1 MSAHSPEETH
11 ALIAAALN
19 AGDRDAIADV
29 YEENAVLDRPALE
42 AARQRQGGNSRCDR
56 ADASRSAP
64 APGSRCVEKLETD
77 GLALTIG
84 RWNIVGT
91 DRGER
96 IEMSGRGAIVSR
108 RQPDGSWRVVLD
120 NPMGPF

>member
-19 AGDRDAIADV
+19 ARDRDAIADV
-29 YEENAVLDRPALE
+29 YEENAVLIVPPSRRRVSGREAIRAAMEPMLALGPS
-42 AARQRQGGNSRCDR
+42 ARLEV
-56 ADASRSAP
+56 
-64 APGSRCVEKLETD
+64 VEKLETD

-84 RWNIVGT
+84 RWTIVGS
-91 DRGER
+91 DGGER
-96 IEMSGRGAIVSR
+96 IEMSVRGAIVSR

>member
-29 YEENAVLDRPALE
+29 YEEKAVLIVPPS
-42 AARQRQGGNSRCDR
+42 RQRVSGRDAIR
-56 ADASRSAP
+56 AAMEPMLALAPSA
-64 APGSRCVEKLETD
+64 RLEVVEKLETD

-84 RWNIVGT
+84 RWNIVGS
-91 DRGER
+91 DGGER